1 MTKKRIAPRSLAP
14 LLAAAALPFTPAA
27 AQEVSLPQVQAPP
40 AAAEPAPAPAAAPA
54 TTFAAP
60 KPVVQNAPPP
70 GPQAED
76 LARQA
81 QADAAA
87 RKSVRRAPAP
97 ARVDAAPVR
106 NSAPVRTATAAPAAA
121 TPAVAPAPAPAAAA
135 PAPTPAEAP
144 TVAAPAPDTTAP
156 ATVQQTTT
164 ESSTGFNWIWAGA
177 AALAVLALGAL
188 LLLFRRRRAEEDV
201 YYDEPVYAEEPAC
214 AEPVAVAEP
223 IVAPVHEPEVVAAV
237 ANRPQIELGIRPIRA
252 GSDNGQAR
260 VDYEVIVENAGAV
273 DARDVTVTSW
283 LLNAESS
290 EAETAMV
297 ETQVNVAAGDVTT
310 VPASATIDTARGA
323 FRPVVA
329 TDARYTLP
337 DGTEGHIAA
346 RFAVGVDGG
355 EPGRITPIVLG
366 RDELREDLGARLEG
380 EVERA

>member
-1 MTKKRIAPRSLAP
+1 MTKRIATKSLAP
-14 LLAAAALPFTPAA
+14 LLAAAALPFTPAL
-27 AQEVSLPQVQAPP
+27 AQEISTPTVQAPP
-40 AAAEPAPAPAAAPA
+40 PAAAPAPAPAPEAAAPA
-54 TTFAAP
+54 VTFAPQKA
-60 KPVVQNAPPP
+60 VVQNAPPP

-87 RKSVRRAPAP
+87 RRTVRSAPAP
-97 ARVDAAPVR
+97 RAA
-106 NSAPVRTATAAPAAA
+106 APVRTARVTQTATTTA
-121 TPAVAPAPAPAAAA
+121 APAAAA
-135 PAPTPAEAP
+135 PAPAPAVTPAPEATPTPAEAP
-144 TVAAPAPDTTAP
+144 TVAAPAADTTAP

-164 ESSTGFNWIWAGA
+164 QSTSSFNWLWAGIG
-177 AALAVLALGAL
+177 ALAILAIGAL
-188 LLLFRRRRAEEDV
+188 LFFRRRRADEEV
-201 YYDEPVYAEEPAC
+201 YYDDTVYEEPAY
-214 AEPVAVAEP
+214 AEPVAVAAP
-223 IVAPVHEPEVVAAV
+223 MVAPVHEPEVAAAA

-260 VDYEVIVENAGAV
+260 VDYEVIVENAGAL

-310 VPASATIDTARGA
+310 VPASATVDNARGA

-355 EPGRITPIVLG
+355 EPGRITPIVLD

-380 EVERA
+380 EVERV

>member
-1 MTKKRIAPRSLAP
+1 MFKPSPRSLAL
-14 LLAAAALPFTPAA
+14 LLAAAALPFTPAL
-27 AQEVSLPQVQAPP
+27 AQEISTPSVQAPP
-40 AAAEPAPAPAAAPA
+40 AAAPAPAPVAAAPV

-60 KPVVQNAPPP
+60 KPVVQAAPPP

-87 RKSVRRAPAP
+87 RQIRRAPAP
-97 ARVDAAPVR
+97 RA
-106 NSAPVRTATAAPAAA
+106 AAPAR
-121 TPAVAPAPAPAAAA
+121 TTAVAAAAPAAAA
-135 PAPTPAEAP
+135 PALAPESAAPVPTPAEAP
-144 TVAAPAPDTTAP
+144 TVAAPAPEATAP
-156 ATVQQTTT
+156 VAAEQTTT
-164 ESSTGFNWIWAGA
+164 TETATGFNWIWAALGV
-177 AALAVLALGAL
+177 AALAAIGAL
-188 LLLFRRRRAEEDV
+188 LFFRRRRDEEV
-201 YYDEPVYAEEPAC
+201 YHDEPAYVEEPVYAAPV
-214 AEPVAVAEP
+214 AEPVYEP
-223 IVAPVHEPEVVAAV
+223 VVAAT
-237 ANRPQIELGIRPIRA
+237 AADRPQIELGIRPIRA

-260 VDYEVIVENAGAV
+260 VDYEVIVENAGAL

-283 LLNAESS
+283 LLNADSSAAESDMI
-290 EAETAMV
+290 ETH
-297 ETQVNVAAGDVTT
+297 VNVAAGDVTT
-310 VPASATIDTARGA
+310 VASSATVDTARGA

-380 EVERA
+380 EVERV

>member
-1 MTKKRIAPRSLAP
+1 MTKRIATKSLAP
-14 LLAAAALPFTPAA
+14 LLAAAALPFTPAL
-27 AQEVSLPQVQAPP
+27 AQEISTPTVQAPP
-40 AAAEPAPAPAAAPA
+40 AAATPAPAPEAAAPA
-54 TTFAAP
+54 PATVFAAP

-87 RKSVRRAPAP
+87 RRSARSAPAP
-97 ARVDAAPVR
+97 RAAAPVR
-106 NSAPVRTATAAPAAA
+106 AERVTQTTTTTAAPVAAAPAAV
-121 TPAVAPAPAPAAAA
+121 TPAPAPEAV
-135 PAPTPAEAP
+135 PTPAEAP
-144 TVAAPAPDTTAP
+144 TVAAPVADTPTP
-156 ATVQQTTT
+156 AATTQQTTT
-164 ESSTGFNWIWAGA
+164 TTTFNWTWIGVAIA
-177 AALAVLALGAL
+177 AIAAIGAL
-188 LLLFRRRRAEEDV
+188 LFFRRRRAEEEV
-201 YYDEPVYAEEPAC
+201 YYDDTVYEEPAY

-223 IVAPVHEPEVVAAV
+223 MVAPVHEPEVIAS
-237 ANRPQIELGIRPIRA
+237 RPQIELGIRPIRA

-260 VDYEVIVENAGAV
+260 VDYEVIVENAGAL

-283 LLNAESS
+283 LLDASSS
-290 EAETAMV
+290 EAESNMI
-297 ETQVNVAAGDVTT
+297 ERQVNVAAGDVTT
-310 VPASATIDTARGA
+310 VQGSATVDGARGA

-355 EPGRITPIVLG
+355 EPGRITPIVLD

-380 EVERA
+380 EVERV